1 MLFILKFS
9 PVKSMRVYI
18 VMPSGQQRVSVGLPT
33 SVLEHGLFALGIGID
48 LFMLKLIKF
57 HQSPVTTH
65 QIPAFP
71 RRETSL
77 HAMILPSAVIS

>member
-1 MLFILKFS
+1 
-9 PVKSMRVYI
+9 MRVYI
-18 VMPSGQQRVSVGLPT
+18 VMQSAEQRVSVGFPT
-33 SVLEHGLFALGIGID
+33 SLLEHGLFALGIGID

-77 HAMILPSAVIS
+77 HAMILPSACNQLIVHYT